1 MYSSVNSPYALRV
14 RDLAQRAGDMRE
26 VSVDIVVPST
36 LGAGLIAVREG
47 DQMHLD
53 VKLEG
58 LHEGILVSGHARAEA
73 TGECSRCLIDISEPV
88 EVEFAEV
95 FAYDASEEFDYQVHD
110 DHVDCEPVV
119 RDAVVLSL
127 PFTPVCR
134 PDCPGLDPVTGERL
148 ADVGEQPAPSAADPR
163 WAALGG
169 IQFDNDEPDDN
180 DEHDDSNEHQ
190 NTSGHHDADQTTAD
204 EERTP
209 ADQAE

>member
-1 MYSSVNSPYALRV
+1 LIVYSSVNSPYALRV

-26 VSVDIVVPST
+26 VSLDITVPST

-47 DQMHLD
+47 DEMHLD

-73 TGECSRCLIDISEPV
+73 TGECSRCLIDISELV
-88 EVEFAEV
+88 EVEFAEL

-127 PFTPVCR
+127 PFQPVCR

-148 ADVGEQPAPSAADPR
+148 ADAGEQSAPASNDPR

-169 IQFDNDEPDDN
+169 IQFD
-180 DEHDDSNEHQ
+180 SSEHQ
-190 NTSGHHDADQTTAD
+190 NTPDQTSVDD
-204 EERTP
+204 EQAP
-209 ADQAE
+209 ADQAD

>member
-1 MYSSVNSPYALRV
+1 MSSSVNSPYALRV
-14 RDLAQRAGDMRE
+14 RDLAHRPGDMRE
-26 VSVDIVVPST
+26 VSLDITVPST
-36 LGAGLIAVREG
+36 LGAGLIAVCEG

-58 LHEGILVSGHARAEA
+58 LHEGVLASGTARAEA
-73 TGECSRCLIDISEPV
+73 TGECSRCLIDVSELV
-88 EVEFAEV
+88 EVEFAEL

-127 PFTPVCR
+127 PFQPVCR
-134 PDCPGLDPVTGERL
+134 PDCPGLDPETGERL
-148 ADVGEQPAPSAADPR
+148 ADIGERPTTSATDPR
-163 WAALGG
+163 WAALSG
-169 IQFDNDEPDDN
+169 IQFD
-180 DEHDDSNEHQ
+180 DS
-190 NTSGHHDADQTTAD
+190 TPDQTTAD

>member
-14 RDLAQRAGDMRE
+14 RELAQRPGEMRE
-26 VSVDIVVPST
+26 VSLDIAVPST

-73 TGECSRCLIDISEPV
+73 TGECSRCLVDISEPV
-88 EVEFAEV
+88 EVEFAEL

-110 DHVDCEPVV
+110 EHVDCEPVV

-127 PFTPVCR
+127 PFTPLCR

-148 ADVGEQPAPSAADPR
+148 ADAGERPAPSAKDPR

-169 IQFDNDEPDDN
+169 IQFDSND
-180 DEHDDSNEHQ
+180 HQ
-190 NTSGHHDADQTTAD
+190 DPSGHHAADQTTAD
-204 EERTP
+204 EERAP